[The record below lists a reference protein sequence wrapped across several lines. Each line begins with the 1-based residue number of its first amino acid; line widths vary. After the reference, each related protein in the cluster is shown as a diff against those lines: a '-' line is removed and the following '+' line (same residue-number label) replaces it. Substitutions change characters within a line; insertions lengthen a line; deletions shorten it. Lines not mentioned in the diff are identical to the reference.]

1 VLRASR
7 EQSILSPEGKQ
18 KRLITVGRNIMKDK
32 SRQVIDTIR
41 SNAEIEYD
49 TDTIA
54 RVAWASITDPGDI
67 EVGQLIEQRGAVA
80 ALEAALNPEIESV
93 EGINLDRVR
102 AGMGPRTSVK
112 VAQSLRA
119 AAEHDWLV
127 ITPLTKGWPTQCEVL
142 GTAAPICLWVSGD
155 GALLTH
161 ATLTF
166 VGSSTPTRTGLAR
179 TRDLAAELSDQG
191 WVIVG
196 CGTPGVDACALQTG
210 IALHRE
216 AIAVLPC
223 GIDQLPTGASEAVL
237 ADVETSGA
245 LVSEFAPGTSPT
257 SARRAARNTL
267 VAALGAKTV
276 VVEADVHS
284 DATLIAEESRLL
296 GRSVGIV
303 PTVGDETSGCRQLR
317 SWFGGRIVRTV
328 ADINRL

>member
-18 KRLITVGRNIMKDK
+18 KRLITVGRNIMNNK

-41 SNAEIEYD
+41 SNADTEYD
-49 TDTIA
+49 TDTVA

-67 EVGQLIEQRGAVA
+67 EVGQLIEERGAVA
-80 ALEAALNPEIESV
+80 ALEAALSPEIESV

-102 AGMGPRTSVK
+102 AGMGPRTTVK

-119 AAEHDWLV
+119 AAEHDWSI

-155 GALLTH
+155 GALLSH

-191 WVIVG
+191 WVIIG
-196 CGTPGVDACALQTG
+196 CGTQGVDACALQTG
-210 IALHRE
+210 IELHRE

-223 GIDQLPTGASEAVL
+223 GIDQLPTGTSEAIL
-237 ADVETSGA
+237 ADVEASGA
-245 LVSEFAPGTSPT
+245 LVSEFAPGTVPT

-276 VVEADVHS
+276 VVEADVDS

>member
-18 KRLITVGRNIMKDK
+18 KRLITVGRIIMNNT
-32 SRQVIDTIR
+32 SHQVIDTIR
-41 SNAEIEYD
+41 SDAETEYD
-49 TDTIA
+49 TDTVA

-67 EVGQLIEQRGAVA
+67 EVRQLIEQRGATA

-102 AGMGPRTSVK
+102 AGMGPRTTVK
-112 VAQSLRA
+112 VVQSLRA
-119 AAEHDWLV
+119 AAEHGWSI
-127 ITPLTKGWPTQCEVL
+127 ITPLSKGWPSQCDVL

-155 GALLTH
+155 EMLLSH

-179 TRDLAAELSDQG
+179 TRDLAAGLSDQG

-196 CGTPGVDACALQTG
+196 CGAPGVDACALQTG

-216 AIAVLPC
+216 AIAVLAC
-223 GIDQLPTGASEAVL
+223 GVDQLPTGMNEVLL
-237 ADVETSGA
+237 ADIEASGA
-245 LVSEFAPGTSPT
+245 LVSEFAPGTVPT
-257 SARRAARNTL
+257 SSRRAARNIL
-267 VAALGAKTV
+267 VAALGTKTV
-276 VVEADVHS
+276 VVEADVDS

-303 PTVGDETSGCRQLR
+303 PTVGDERSGCRQLR
-317 SWFGGRIVRTV
+317 SWFGGRIVRSVT
-328 ADINRL
+328 DINRL